1 MYQIDVKPLVLN
13 KKSKSSRFASWH
25 ADGNSLWDEFLR
37 ILYLFV
43 LISTDLVMFIYSI
56 NGELSEDGGI
66 NRAFLTILLGVF
78 ILSSVLI
85 LMLSFSKVWQNALCA
100 IVTMFVTIIFC
111 NQFMI
116 RDLDAIFDKF
126 LMYNAGVFG
135 ILSLIPVS
143 WYVGAILGI
152 LVFFLFYSIYGTI
165 FITSVLLIAGL
176 IGIKNNEFIEVSKED
191 YVTIQEMSKKAGI
204 AKDKNIIYF
213 MLPKFPSYQFLDNVN
228 DDNFKELKNLMLG
241 FYATNK
247 FEVYSNA
254 FVTKRDIINNVAE
267 IYNQVDYLDPR
278 GINRGYAEYINNWEF
293 IKGNTVYASL
303 ENNKLYDNLFE
314 EGYGISTYSM
324 SGFDLCFTKDE
335 MYTHRCVT
343 RGLKRVNLYNNKVNL
358 ENNVYAL
365 LAEWLNSFEFYFLR
379 RTIREL
385 ADKSWIKDLNVLSQN
400 RRISNEGAIK
410 IFDKLMN
417 NIGQDNMGHVYM
429 VYVDLPSI
437 NYVYDEFCN
446 IKPRE
451 EWKAINDN
459 SIYAGGITEKRKAYV
474 DQTKCLIGKM
484 QMLIDYMKE
493 TKKLVNSDIIIQGV
507 SSVRELAEMSGGV
520 YANFVADNLVGMAI
534 RKSARPKFMENTG
547 TCLASDF
554 AKTIIQKKGFC
565 YSIDD
570 MNISDRELK
579 KLKKSLLGNS
589 YTKRYKMINIV
600 SSYRDWYETFAR
612 NNGGEQNIDDIKN
625 IEELE
630 LEMSDLDDVEKLN
643 DIEVEDQEVG
653 LPKMEVDT
661 KDISLEI
668 KENNKENDLKELE
681 VVEEKAEEII
691 EENAKEMTADK
702 LSEDIKKDEQ
712 VGEKTQ
718 NVEVVSSVDVE
729 VNSEEKVEF
738 EEVVEG
744 SATTSNDVNVEE
756 KIENSDMEESE
767 ETTQEIID
775 ELFQ

>member
-56 NGELSEDGGI
+56 NGELSEDGVI

-85 LMLSFSKVWQNALCA
+85 LMLSFSKVWQNLICA
-100 IVTMFVTIIFC
+100 VVTMFVTIIFC

-446 IKPRE
+446 IKPRKD
-451 EWKAINDN
+451 WMAINDN

-507 SSVRELAEMSGGV
+507 SSVRELAEMSGGI

-630 LEMSDLDDVEKLN
+630 LEMSDFDDVEKLN

-668 KENNKENDLKELE
+668 KENDLKELE
-681 VVEEKAEEII
+681 VVEEKAEEMI

-702 LSEDIKKDEQ
+702 LSEEIKKDEQ

-744 SATTSNDVNVEE
+744 RATTSNDVNVEE